1 MPAGGAMKRVRPER
15 FVTTSLEIEQANRT
29 RIPSKASS
37 VFDDENSNTT
47 DESDQHSLFAQ
58 IKQLDNSLGNYWNVA
73 PERDSLGR
81 RPRKRTDRLQIEEE
95 TKSNGDPNSPVKR
108 KPSIKKEVKKEPGD
122 LSDEDSFN
130 ESTGLSVH
138 QASDLEDFKEE
149 PKEIQKLTGAKK
161 RKAKTRPKTDL
172 TSLKVRLML
181 NRHESQLSQT
191 MEKLCGTQ
199 TPSELI
205 KDVSKHLM
213 ESYNSQPLILKSEKT
228 ILCHIKDVDFEEK
241 TKPKPC
247 RSPSPDRDLPI
258 SKKAEQEL
266 KLSLKKRLAD
276 RRILD
281 RDPSSDT
288 SRTLVDAKSRLFAYL
303 SKNFNHDGT
312 RRNSARCEN

>member
-15 FVTTSLEIEQANRT
+15 FVTATLEIEGTNRT

-37 VFDDENSNTT
+37 VFDDENSNST
-47 DESDQHSLFAQ
+47 DESDQQSLFAQ

-95 TKSNGDPNSPVKR
+95 TKSNGDPSSPVKR
-108 KPSIKKEVKKEPGD
+108 KPAVKKEVKKEPGD

-149 PKEIQKLTGAKK
+149 PKEVQKLTGAKK
-161 RKAKTRPKTDL
+161 RKAKTRPRTDL

-228 ILCHIKDVDFEEK
+228 ILCHIKDDDFEEK
-241 TKPKPC
+241 TKPKHC

-288 SRTLVDAKSRLFAYL
+288 SRALVNAKSRLFAYL

-312 RRNSARCEN
+312 LRNSASKL

>member
-1 MPAGGAMKRVRPER
+1 MKRVRPER
-15 FVTTSLEIEQANRT
+15 FVTATLEIDENRTSRT

-37 VFDDENSNTT
+37 VFDDENSNST
-47 DESDQHSLFAQ
+47 DESDQQSLFAQ
-58 IKQLDNSLGNYWNVA
+58 IKQLDNSLGSYWNVA

-108 KPSIKKEVKKEPGD
+108 KPAVKKEVKKEPAD

-130 ESTGLSVH
+130 ESTGLSIH
-138 QASDLEDFKEE
+138 HASDLEDFKEE

-161 RKAKTRPKTDL
+161 RKAKAPPQTDL
-172 TSLKVRLML
+172 TSLKVRLIL

-199 TPSELI
+199 TPSELL

-288 SRTLVDAKSRLFAYL
+288 SRALVDAKTRLFAYL
-303 SKNFNHDGT
+303 SKNFNHDGS
-312 RRNSARCEN
+312 RRNSATKL